1 MIRWL
6 VIDRVGN
13 GRFDNWIIIFSGV
26 LEFKVV
32 DVTIC
37 SMWLESK
44 DLGRYNFICR
54 DLLCRG

>member
-1 MIRWL
+1 M
-6 VIDRVGN
+6 IDRVGN

-37 SMWLESK
+37 SMWLESMIIFVLIGV
-44 DLGRYNFICR
+44 DNVNLNAIRIA
-54 DLLCRG
+54 

>member
-1 MIRWL
+1 M
-6 VIDRVGN
+6 VIGC
-13 GRFDNWIIIFSGV
+13 FDNWIIIFSGV

-32 DVTIC
+32 DGTIC

-44 DLGRYNFICR
+44 DLCGDNFICR